1 MTGLEKIVK
10 KIEDE
15 ANASAAARI
24 EVAQTEAQTIYD
36 TTMLKAKAQSE
47 EILAQGRAQAADIL
61 AGASSAA
68 ALAKRKALLSE
79 KQSIIN
85 SVISDAQNALLALPE
100 KEYFELIERLF
111 EKHLLAQQGEIFF
124 SAADLKRLPTGFG
137 LKLGVIAMAK
147 GGSLKVSKEPRAI
160 NGGFILV
167 YPDAEAGGDIE
178 INCSFEALFYAAH
191 EQLQDKISAL
201 LFF

>member
-15 ANASAAARI
+15 ANVAAAAKL
-24 EVAQTEAQTIYD
+24 EAAQAEAQTIYD
-36 TTMLKAKAQSE
+36 AAMQKAKAQSE
-47 EILAQGRAQAADIL
+47 EILAQSKAQAGELL

-85 SVISDAQNALLALPE
+85 GVIADAQNALLALPE
-100 KEYFELIERLF
+100 KEYFELIEKLL
-111 EKHLLAQQGEIFF
+111 EKHMLAQHGEIFF

-137 LKLGVIAMAK
+137 FKLGVTAMAK
-147 GGSLKVSKEPRAI
+147 GGNLKVSKEPRSI

-191 EQLQDKISAL
+191 EQLQDKITGL
-201 LFF
+201 LFS